1 MAIVPERFVS
11 AMKGQYQI
19 IVESPRLKYEFTI
32 RRNITIIQGDSA
44 TGKTTLIDLIN
55 AYKRGTGTPIR
66 IESSVNCAVFSG
78 GESEWK
84 SFISSLS
91 DSIVFFDEGYS
102 FIRSE
107 EFAAAIRETGNYYV
121 LITRESL
128 PALPYSISEIY
139 GIRTTGKYHFP
150 EKIYHEFYPIYGE
163 QASWDSPDVPVIL
176 TEDSRSGYLFFR
188 NYLKDDR
195 HCISAEGNGGIYRLL
210 KSIPRDKSLAVIA
223 DGAAFGAFI
232 EKVLQAARYR
242 KNVFLY
248 LPESFEWIILKSG
261 ILADPSI
268 EKVLASPEDYIE
280 SRVYFSWEQF
290 FTEYLKGLT
299 SGDPV
304 RQYQKTRLLP
314 FYTEGKNRDQILSVF
329 PEQIRTAVQE
339 IAGSK
344 QQP

>member
-128 PALPYSISEIY
+128 PHSPTAFLKYMGSVLPGSTISP
-139 GIRTTGKYHFP
+139 RKSTMSFT
-150 EKIYHEFYPIYGE
+150 
-163 QASWDSPDVPVIL
+163 
-176 TEDSRSGYLFFR
+176 RSMV
-188 NYLKDDR
+188 N
-195 HCISAEGNGGIYRLL
+195 RL
-210 KSIPRDKSLAVIA
+210 R
-223 DGAAFGAFI
+223 
-232 EKVLQAARYR
+232 
-242 KNVFLY
+242 
-248 LPESFEWIILKSG
+248 G
-261 ILADPSI
+261 ILLMS
-268 EKVLASPEDYIE
+268 L
-280 SRVYFSWEQF
+280 
-290 FTEYLKGLT
+290 
-299 SGDPV
+299 
-304 RQYQKTRLLP
+304 
-314 FYTEGKNRDQILSVF
+314 
-329 PEQIRTAVQE
+329 
-339 IAGSK
+339 
-344 QQP
+344 